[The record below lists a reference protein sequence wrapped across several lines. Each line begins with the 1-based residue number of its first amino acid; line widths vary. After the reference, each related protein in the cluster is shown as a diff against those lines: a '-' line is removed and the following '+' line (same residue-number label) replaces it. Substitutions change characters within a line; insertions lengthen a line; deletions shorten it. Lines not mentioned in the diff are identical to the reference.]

1 MPKGGRGWALPT
13 FSPSR
18 HWRRVK
24 DEDKVLAVKKS
35 GKEEAGPDSPVAET
49 EASRHLQSPEPPKRA
64 GKAKNPEPLI
74 NGEAQPPSPAVNGL
88 EGPHAAVS
96 EPQPGTPGEDPHGLS
111 GTKVAKAVRSLV
123 HKVLPGDDAE
133 GAKGPPKPPK
143 SPQPGKKQEK
153 APCRVRSPPP
163 RLLSPPPRP
172 SPKPQPT
179 GAPPKDDLSVGL
191 KSLMSR
197 AKIREHRPH
206 SRQQRGKK
214 EEAAPPEKTQP
225 PPLAEGKPSEAQ
237 SPPEARPPSG
247 GLAKTPSQ
255 EAGPTSQ
262 TSPPAQP
269 EDMPPPCPTAG
280 EMPKQPEPVSAVAA
294 PGQAK
299 TEEQIAAE
307 EAWCETEK
315 VWLVHKDGFSLAS
328 QLKSDAA
335 SALPEGKVK
344 VKLDYDGAIL
354 EVDED
359 DIEKANPPSC
369 DRLEDLANLVYLN
382 ESSALHTLRQRYGGN
397 LIHTYAGPN
406 LVVINPLSSPSMYSE
421 KVMHMFKG
429 CRKEETSPHV
439 YALAQAAYR
448 AMLMSRQDQSL
459 VFLGSSGSGK
469 STSAQHLVQYLATIA
484 GSPGRVFSVEKW
496 QALYTILEAFGNSST
511 SLNSNAS
518 RFSQIISLD
527 FDQAGQVASASVQT
541 MLLEKLRVAKHPT
554 NEGTFNVFY
563 YLLACPDNA
572 LRTELHFNHLAENN
586 VFGILPLSKPEEKQK
601 AAQQFSRLQA
611 AMKVM
616 CISGEE
622 QKAFWLVLG
631 AICHLGAAGATKDS
645 SEGNVA
651 LRSPQ
656 TPVSFLPL
664 PSFRPPP
671 SHFFPS
677 SFQALAC

>member
-1 MPKGGRGWALPT
+1 ML
-13 FSPSR
+13 
-18 HWRRVK
+18 
-24 DEDKVLAVKKS
+24 
-35 GKEEAGPDSPVAET
+35 
-49 EASRHLQSPEPPKRA
+49 
-64 GKAKNPEPLI
+64 KAPRS
-74 NGEAQPPSPAVNGL
+74 PPS
-88 EGPHAAVS
+88 
-96 EPQPGTPGEDPHGLS
+96 
-111 GTKVAKAVRSLV
+111 
-123 HKVLPGDDAE
+123 LPGDPSR
-133 GAKGPPKPPK
+133 AKSRRRPPAGS
-143 SPQPGKKQEK
+143 SP
-153 APCRVRSPPP
+153 RPP

-172 SPKPQPT
+172 SAAPKTQPRE
-179 GAPPKDDLSVGL
+179 AALKDDLSVGL

-197 AKIREHRPH
+197 AKSREHRPH
-206 SRQQRGKK
+206 SRQQQRGKK
-214 EEAAPPEKTQP
+214 EEVPPPEKTQP
-225 PPLAEGKPSEAQ
+225 PPLPEGKPSEAQ
-237 SPPEARPPSG
+237 SPPEAWPPSE
-247 GLAKTPSQ
+247 GLAKPPAQ
-255 EAGPTSQ
+255 EAGPASQ
-262 TSPPAQP
+262 ETSPSAQP
-269 EDMPPPCPTAG
+269 EDEPPPSPAAG
-280 EMPKQPEPVSAVAA
+280 EVPKQPEPASAVAI
-294 PGQAK
+294 PGQVWYPNAADPPPPPACLWADVCARATCWNAK

-307 EAWCETEK
+307 EAWYETEK

-335 SALPEGKVK
+335 GALPEGKVK
-344 VKLDYDGAIL
+344 VKLDYDGAVL

-359 DIEKANPPSC
+359 DIEKANPPSY

-406 LVVINPLSSPSMYSE
+406 LVVINPLSSPSIYSE

-429 CRKEETSPHV
+429 CRKEESSPHV

-448 AMLMSRQDQSL
+448 AMLMSRQDQAL
-459 VFLGSSGSGK
+459 LFLGSSGSGK
-469 STSAQHLVQYLATIA
+469 TTSAQHLVQYLATIA

-541 MLLEKLRVAKHPT
+541 MLLEKLRVAKRPS

-616 CISGEE
+616 GISGEE
-622 QKAFWLVLG
+622 QKAFWLILG
-631 AICHLGAAGATKDS
+631 AICHLGAAGATKGRVGGAWHS
-645 SEGNVA
+645 AQS
-651 LRSPQ
+651 R
-656 TPVSFLPL
+656 FLV
-664 PSFRPPP
+664 RKG
-671 SHFFPS
+671 HF
-677 SFQALAC
+677 